1 MNVNEKNHSFDPSW
15 IKSPLWKMK
24 DENLQDI
31 GIIRDVLNRCSR
43 GRIVEMLKQVLF
55 AEEKTALVKSDLE
68 TFFQFKIQ
76 AFEKHVKMNNPVK
89 VTKHQFVRN
98 NGK

>member
-1 MNVNEKNHSFDPSW
+1 
-15 IKSPLWKMK
+15 
-24 DENLQDI
+24 
-31 GIIRDVLNRCSR
+31 
-43 GRIVEMLKQVLF
+43 MLKQVLF

-76 AFEKHVKMNNPVK
+76 AFEKHVKMSNPVK
-89 VTKHQFVRN
+89 VTKHQYVRN